1 MSASTKVFAA
11 SSLDFGARSDTGRM
25 RENNEDSFRV
35 APEIGLFIL
44 SDGMGGLDSGEVASK
59 LTVETVFAHCR
70 DAEENQGLPYESEQ
84 LDGASPTSNRL
95 VSAIQLANK
104 IVRAAAEA
112 DDPNPGAASLDADT
126 IGTSGTSN
134 ASARSAPKGMGATV
148 VAIQFFADRV
158 SVAHVGDS
166 RAYRLRGE
174 EFLQLTD
181 DHSLVAQQVREG
193 RMTEAEAEASP
204 LKNVLMRALGV
215 DSAVEVEVD
224 EDIALDG
231 DTYLLCSDGLT
242 RELSDGQIAAVITES
257 QSAQAA
263 TDQLIDLANQAGGGD
278 NITAVVVRVGAKSGG
293 AFGKIGRWITGS

>member
-1 MSASTKVFAA
+1 MSASTKIFAA
-11 SSLDFGARSDTGRM
+11 ASLDVGAHSDTGRV
-25 RENNEDSFRV
+25 RGNNEDNFRV
-35 APEIGLFIL
+35 APELGLFIL

-59 LTVETVFAHCR
+59 LTVETLYGHCR
-70 DAEENQGLPYESEQ
+70 DAEENPDLPYEGEQ
-84 LDGASPTSNRL
+84 LEGASPNSNRL
-95 VSAIQLANK
+95 ASAIQLANR

-112 DDPNPGAASLDADT
+112 GDVNADAPLDADT
-126 IGTSGTSN
+126 IGTSGAPN
-134 ASARSAPKGMGATV
+134 GSARPAPKGMGATV
-148 VAIQFFADRV
+148 VAIQFFADRI

-166 RAYRLRGE
+166 RAYRLRGG

-215 DSAVEVEVD
+215 DSTVEVEVD
-224 EDIALDG
+224 EEMAFEG
-231 DTYLLCSDGLT
+231 DAYLLCSDGLT
-242 RELSDGQIAAVITES
+242 RELSDGQIAAVIGES

-278 NITAVVVRVGAKSGG
+278 NITAVVVRVGAKNGG